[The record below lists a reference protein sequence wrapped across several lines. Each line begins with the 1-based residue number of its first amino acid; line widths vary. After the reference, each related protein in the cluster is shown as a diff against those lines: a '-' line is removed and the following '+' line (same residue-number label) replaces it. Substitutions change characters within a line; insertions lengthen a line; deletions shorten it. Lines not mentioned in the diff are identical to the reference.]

1 MRLLIVLSLLAAA
14 ALAGNAQAGDFQLGI
29 VNPTRV
35 APADSAALG
44 STMQRYQLVWNGQP
58 SFDGSLILA
67 PGTRPVLTVAL
78 YRSWAG
84 ALPTT
89 QAGRNL
95 FAGWLRSVLERF
107 PQIKDVVVGNE
118 IAGASWP
125 YYPALLQT
133 VAPLI
138 RAFGARVIGPGAY
151 PFLRIDSQQRLL
163 DAIAAAGPHLLDTWD
178 MHGYRGNVA
187 EVVQQV
193 RRTLRW
199 RIPVWVSEDGVQSR
213 PPVQFAN
220 LYFGTAD
227 SGWNGSEDEQ
237 AARLA
242 LRMRIAYC
250 AGASAWF
257 NFLLRDEPNLIHWQS
272 GLERP
277 DGSHKPAFAAFAAT
291 SRAIAEGR
299 VNCALSPS
307 APSASRT
314 SPPSRPSPRRAG
326 RSQRA
331 ESTAPRRARRRAP
344 RRQVLWRLSGMLCR
358 EAPRLSLKKAQ
369 SEARPR
375 RSPKTQDGNHH
386 SSRRFRRLVV
396 GVKRC

>member
-14 ALAGNAQAGDFQLGI
+14 ALAGNAQAGGFQVGI
-29 VNPTRV
+29 VNPTPI
-35 APADSAALG
+35 APADSAALA

-84 ALPTT
+84 SLPTT
-89 QAGRNL
+89 QAGRNV
-95 FAGWLRSVLERF
+95 FAGWLRSVLQRF
-107 PQIKDVVVGNE
+107 PQIKDVSLGNE
-118 IAGASWP
+118 IAGAYWP

-133 VAPLI
+133 VTPLI
-138 RAFGARVIGPGAY
+138 RAFDARVIGPGAY
-151 PFLRIDSQQRLL
+151 PFLRIDSQQPLL

-193 RRTLRW
+193 RRTLGW
-199 RIPVWVSEDGVQSR
+199 PIPVWVSEDGVQSR
-213 PPVQFAN
+213 PPLQFAN
-220 LYFGTAD
+220 LYFGTPD
-227 SGWNGSEDEQ
+227 SGWHGSEDEQ
-237 AARLA
+237 AAALA

-257 NFLLRDEPNLIHWQS
+257 NFLLRDEPDLRHWQS

-291 SRAIAEGR
+291 SRAIAGGG
-299 VNCALSPS
+299 VDCVSSPS
-307 APSASRT
+307 PPSAS
-314 SPPSRPSPRRAG
+314 PPSASPRAHL
-326 RSQRA
+326 
-331 ESTAPRRARRRAP
+331 APRRHA
-344 RRQVLWRLSGMLCR
+344 RLSRGAAALAALQR
-358 EAPRLSLKKAQ
+358 HARLPRGAEVLTWVY
-369 SEARPR
+369 R
-375 RSPKTQDGNHH
+375 
-386 SSRRFRRLVV
+386 
-396 GVKRC
+396 

>member
-1 MRLLIVLSLLAAA
+1 MRLLVVLSLLAAA
-14 ALAGNAQAGDFQLGI
+14 ALAGNAQGAGFQVGI
-29 VNPTRV
+29 VNPTPV

-58 SFDGSLILA
+58 SFDDSLILA

-84 ALPTT
+84 GLPTT

-95 FAGWLRSVLERF
+95 FAGWLRSALQRF
-107 PQIKDVVVGNE
+107 PQIKDVSVGNE
-118 IAGASWP
+118 IAGAYWP

-138 RAFGARVIGPGAY
+138 HAFGARVIGPGAY
-151 PFLRIDSQQRLL
+151 PFLRIDSQQPLL

-193 RRTLRW
+193 RRTLGW
-199 RIPVWVSEDGVQSR
+199 PIPVWVSEDGVQSR
-213 PPVQFAN
+213 PPLQFAK

-227 SGWNGSEDEQ
+227 SGWHGSEDEQ
-237 AARLA
+237 AAALA
-242 LRMRIAYC
+242 SRMRTAYC
-250 AGASAWF
+250 AGASAWL
-257 NFLLRDEPNLIHWQS
+257 NFLLRDEPDLRHWQS

-277 DGSHKPAFAAFAAT
+277 DGSRKPAFAAFAAT

-299 VNCALSPS
+299 VNCVSSSSP
-307 APSASRT
+307 PSASPRA
-314 SPPSRPSPRRAG
+314 SLGPRRHARLPRG
-326 RSQRA
+326 AEALTALQRHARLPRGA
-331 ESTAPRRARRRAP
+331 EVPTWVYR
-344 RRQVLWRLSGMLCR
+344 
-358 EAPRLSLKKAQ
+358 
-369 SEARPR
+369 
-375 RSPKTQDGNHH
+375 
-386 SSRRFRRLVV
+386 
-396 GVKRC
+396 